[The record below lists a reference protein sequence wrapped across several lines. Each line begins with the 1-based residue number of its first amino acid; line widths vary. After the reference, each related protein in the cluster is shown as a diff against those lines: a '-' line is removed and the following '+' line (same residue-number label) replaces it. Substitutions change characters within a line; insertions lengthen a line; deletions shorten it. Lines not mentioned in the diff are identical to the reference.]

1 MSMWLLW
8 LIVAGIFFIGEIIT
22 VGFLVFWL
30 GIGALLALIV
40 SLFTT
45 NVLIQT
51 ATFVISS
58 IMLILATK
66 PIVNKFF
73 NKESIPTNID
83 TLKGKKAIVIED
95 INTTTGKGQ
104 VKIGGEV
111 WSAIC
116 DENIVIPK
124 DTEVTVVEIRG
135 VKALVVPI
143 KTSITQN

>member
-8 LIVAGIFFIGEIIT
+8 LIVAGVFFIGEIIT

-30 GIGALLALIV
+30 GIGALLALVV

-45 NVLIQT
+45 NVFIQT

-58 IMLILATK
+58 IILILATK
-66 PIVNKFF
+66 PIVNKFY
-73 NKESIPTNID
+73 NKKPIPTNID
-83 TLKGKKAIVIED
+83 TLKGKKGIVIED
-95 INTTTGKGQ
+95 IDPTNGKGQ

-111 WSAIC
+111 WSAVC
-116 DENIVIPK
+116 DENIVISK
-124 DTEVTVVEIRG
+124 DTEVEVVEIRG
-135 VKALVVPI
+135 VKAFVNPI